1 MAEGFLTD
9 SESMDVEECG
19 TENVVNV
26 RVIQASFKS
35 IVSEAI
41 DKMMGA
47 KLVTDCY
54 GLDGNSQESQE
65 ERTTNSMEWR
75 LGDKL
80 TVLINDISIAMRRLE
95 YALYSGTVYKKCE
108 GATYTYSYKC
118 DVKAF
123 VNSLAANESLK
134 ARLVRDMKKVI
145 DILTDPDCEVIRPI
159 VVAYNLIEVNEG
171 KCWSVSERQ
180 FLNNA
185 IPAEKM
191 GLVTPTAFSCYDP
204 SKVPQPKYL
213 QDDLENSLTE
223 NEIALFCK
231 YFLRLLNF
239 NQKKHKERVPCL
251 VGEPDSGKTSLF
263 YPILGLI
270 HHSNV
275 ATVTKQKV
283 FNKAMIGKNTEVI
296 FIDEATPST
305 LDVNVWKIL
314 TQGGYTACD
323 VKYKT
328 AKSFLNRCPMFM
340 TAQQKLQFKEE
351 DQQAMDWRLRY
362 YFFKTLSNPKKKA
375 AQWLRKHPME
385 CVVSA
390 ASKAR
395 VDTDEKESSDD
406 DDEGAL
412 LETEKE
418 VLRNVQLTDLLADLR
433 ANPGD
438 EEDTAGDN
446 DGDQIVDA
454 DDDDET
460 THALKNSL
468 AQTLPGSLDN
478 RHLSL
483 LLEKRLQQNE
493 ETMRR

>member
-1 MAEGFLTD
+1 MKELFKVLKDHNNKFMEDLVTAFYQQCFLTVAEGFLSD

-19 TENVVNV
+19 TENVVSV

-35 IVSEAI
+35 IVSEVI

-47 KLVTDCY
+47 ELVIDRY

-65 ERTTNSMEWR
+65 ERTSDSMELR

-95 YALYSGTVYKKCE
+95 YALYRGTVYKKCE

-123 VNSLAANESLK
+123 VNSLAANESFK
-134 ARLVRDMKKVI
+134 ARLPRDMKKVI
-145 DILTDPDCEVIRPI
+145 DILADPDCEVIRPI
-159 VVAYNLIEVNEG
+159 VVNYNLIEVNEG
-171 KCWSVSERQ
+171 KCWSVSERR

-191 GLVTPTAFSCYDP
+191 ELVTPRAFSRYDS
-204 SKVPQPKYL
+204 SKVPQPKYF
-213 QDDLENSLTE
+213 QDVLENSLTE
-223 NEIALFCK
+223 NEIDLFCED
-231 YFLRLLNF
+231 FLRLLNF

-296 FIDEATPST
+296 FIDEATSST
-305 LDVNVWKIL
+305 LDVDDWKTL

-328 AKSFLNRCPMFM
+328 AKSFFNRCSMFM
-340 TAQQKLQFKEE
+340 TAQQKTSVQGGRSAGCGPKAKVLLLQTPVNSEKEGH
-351 DQQAMDWRLRY
+351 
-362 YFFKTLSNPKKKA
+362 SVA
-375 AQWLRKHPME
+375 AQASYGMC
-385 CVVSA
+385 CVGCI
-390 ASKAR
+390 
-395 VDTDEKESSDD
+395 ES
-406 DDEGAL
+406 EGRY
-412 LETEKE
+412 T
-418 VLRNVQLTDLLADLR
+418 
-433 ANPGD
+433 
-438 EEDTAGDN
+438 
-446 DGDQIVDA
+446 
-454 DDDDET
+454 
-460 THALKNSL
+460 
-468 AQTLPGSLDN
+468 
-478 RHLSL
+478 
-483 LLEKRLQQNE
+483 
-493 ETMRR
+493 